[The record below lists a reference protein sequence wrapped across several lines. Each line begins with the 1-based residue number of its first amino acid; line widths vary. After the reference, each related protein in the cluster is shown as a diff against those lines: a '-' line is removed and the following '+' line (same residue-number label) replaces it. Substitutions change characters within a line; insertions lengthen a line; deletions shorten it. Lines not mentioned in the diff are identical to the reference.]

1 MARMNVSPTRME
13 LTRLKK
19 ELSTATRGH
28 KLLKDKQD
36 EMVRRFMDL
45 IKTNREL
52 RLDIEKELSEISYN
66 FQSARLKMSY
76 SGLMEALMVPAQEL
90 TVNTS
95 QESIMNVMVPKLEI
109 NSDNK
114 EEIDITYGFAFTPL
128 ELDESVLRLSRLVKK
143 MVKLAEI
150 EKSCDMLAVEIE
162 KTRRRVNAIEYVL
175 IPNLQETIHYV
186 IMKLE
191 DNERSNIIRLM
202 KSKEIILKK
211 NMNNAQSN
219 N

>member
-1 MARMNVSPTRME
+1 
-13 LTRLKK
+13 
-19 ELSTATRGH
+19 
-28 KLLKDKQD
+28 
-36 EMVRRFMDL
+36 
-45 IKTNREL
+45 
-52 RLDIEKELSEISYN
+52 
-66 FQSARLKMSY
+66 
-76 SGLMEALMVPAQEL
+76 MVPAQEL